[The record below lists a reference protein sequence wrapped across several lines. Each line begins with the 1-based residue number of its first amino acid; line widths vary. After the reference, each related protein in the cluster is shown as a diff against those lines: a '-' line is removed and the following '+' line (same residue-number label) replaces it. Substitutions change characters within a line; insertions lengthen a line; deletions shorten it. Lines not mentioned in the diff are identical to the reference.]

1 MSFINKTKKEINYI
15 DNVFPSFN
23 LAKEAKE
30 KFGNKKVID
39 ATVGTLYDEN
49 KKIVSFNTV
58 FNCFNN
64 DVTNEL
70 KASYTP
76 QIDGGI
82 DFTEITKKIL
92 FLNYDFLY
100 DSKVVATAGG
110 TGGLFLGLNTLL
122 DSDDCIIMPTLKWE
136 PIKLTAQENNLKIY
150 EFDLFNNKNEFD
162 LSNLTNTIK
171 YAANKHKKICIYL
184 NDPLHNPT
192 SFSMS
197 YYEWKKLIDCLNELS
212 KNKKIIILNDVAY
225 IEYAKDVQQTKQY
238 MSLLKNLD
246 KNIVW
251 LFCVSYS
258 KTLSFYGMRL
268 GAIVIYNKNPIVID
282 EIYNSFK
289 IRCRSLWGSVNHGA
303 IESLVKLYNNHFNEY
318 LQEKQ
323 KYVDLLEKRF
333 KIFNYHA
340 NRVGLEVYPND
351 NQGFFLTIPGY
362 IKNNKL
368 LHQKLMDNNIFTV
381 LYKEGIRIAICS
393 LNVNECE
400 NLPAK
405 IKCIIDEVKK
415 NENK

>member
-1 MSFINKTKKEINYI
+1 MSFINKSKKEIVYT
-15 DNVFPSFN
+15 DNVFLSFN
-23 LAKEAKE
+23 LANQARE
-30 KFGNKKVID
+30 KYGVKKVID

-58 FNCFNN
+58 FNCFNK
-64 DVTNEL
+64 DVADEV

-76 QIDGGI
+76 QLDGGN
-82 DFTEITKKIL
+82 DFAEITKKIL

-100 DSKVVATAGG
+100 ESKVVGTSGG
-110 TGGLFLGLNTLL
+110 TGALFLGLNTLL

-136 PIKLTAQENNLKIY
+136 PIKLMAQENNLKVY
-150 EFDLFNNKNEFD
+150 EFELFNNKNEFD
-162 LSNLTNTIK
+162 VTNLINTVN
-171 YAANKHKKICIYL
+171 YAVNKHKKICIYL

-192 SFSMS
+192 SHSMT

-212 KNKKIIILNDVAY
+212 RNKKIVVINDVAY
-225 IEYAKDVQQTKQY
+225 IEYAKDVQQAKQY
-238 MSLLKNLD
+238 MNLLKNID

-268 GAIVIYNKNPIVID
+268 GAVVIYNKNQTLVD
-282 EIYNSFK
+282 DIYNSFK
-289 IRCRSLWGSVNHGA
+289 TRCRSLWGSVNHGA
-303 IESLVKLYNNHFNEY
+303 IESLVKLYNKNFDSY

-323 KYVDLLEKRF
+323 KYIDLLEKRF
-333 KIFNYHA
+333 KTFNYHA
-340 NRVGLEVYPND
+340 NRVGLEVFPND

-381 LYKEGIRIAICS
+381 LYKQGIRIAICS
-393 LNVNECE
+393 LNINECE
-400 NLPAK
+400 NLPVK
-405 IKCIIDEVKK
+405 IKAIIDEVKR

>member
-1 MSFINKTKKEINYI
+1 MSFINKSKKEIIYI
-15 DNVFPSFN
+15 DNVFPVFN
-23 LAKEAKE
+23 LAKQARE
-30 KFGNKKVID
+30 KYGNKKVID

-58 FNCFNN
+58 FNSFNN
-64 DVTNEL
+64 DVSNAT

-76 QIDGGI
+76 QIDGG
-82 DFTEITKKIL
+82 DEFTEITKKIL

-110 TGGLFLGLNTLL
+110 TGALFLGLNTLL
-122 DSDDCIIMPTLKWE
+122 DNDDCIIMPSLKWE
-136 PIKLTAQENNLKIY
+136 PVKLITQENNIKVY
-150 EFDLFNNKNEFD
+150 EFDLFNKNNEFD
-162 LSNLTNTIK
+162 VSNLINAIK
-171 YAANKHKKICIYL
+171 VAANKHKKICIYL

-192 SFSMS
+192 SYSMN
-197 YYEWKKLIDCLNELS
+197 YYEWKKLIDFLNELS
-212 KNKKIIILNDVAY
+212 RNKKIVVLNDVAY
-225 IEYAKDVQQTKQY
+225 IEYAKDVYQTKQY
-238 MSLLKNLD
+238 MNLLKNLN

-268 GAIVIYNKNPIVID
+268 GAVVIYNKDQKLVD
-282 EIYNSFK
+282 QIYNSFK
-289 IRCRSLWGSVNHGA
+289 VRCRSLWGSVNHGA
-303 IESLVKLYNNHFNEY
+303 VETLVKLYNHNFNLY
-318 LQEKQ
+318 LEEKQ
-323 KYVDLLEKRF
+323 KYIDLLEKRF
-333 KIFNYHA
+333 KTFNYHA

-368 LHQKLMDNNIFTV
+368 LHQKLMDNNIFAV

-393 LNVNECE
+393 LNMNECE
-400 NLPAK
+400 NLPVK
-405 IKCIIDEVKK
+405 IKTIIDEVIK